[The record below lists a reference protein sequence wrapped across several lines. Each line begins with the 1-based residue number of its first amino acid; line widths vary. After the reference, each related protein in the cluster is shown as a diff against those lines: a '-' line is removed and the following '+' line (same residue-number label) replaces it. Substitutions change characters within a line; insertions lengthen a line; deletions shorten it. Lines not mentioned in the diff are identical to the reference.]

1 MTEHKCIY
9 CENTF
14 KNKVVLKTHQ
24 TKTKYC
30 LVLQGK
36 TAERIF
42 QCGVCAREFT
52 TKVSFDRHKGTHTD
66 SEFLCVRRNTE
77 LEYEVAR
84 LQEQL
89 LAKDDLVSNLKDN
102 VQRLERALERVAS
115 KPSTS
120 TTNNLNINNFT
131 PLTNA
136 LMSQQ
141 APRLTG
147 EHMLEEDGEGY
158 ARLVTD
164 ICKGNVMCSD
174 YARSILKWKN
184 ENDTVTDP
192 KGHKLWKLFCTGIRE
207 RNDEVF
213 KEIQN
218 KVQVKMSEDPDVGF
232 AEAMRA
238 SDNRRDIRY
247 GADGEESELQRI
259 VIERLCRLERV

>member
-1 MTEHKCIY
+1 MG
-9 CENTF
+9 
-14 KNKVVLKTHQ
+14 THQ
-24 TKTKYC
+24 KRAKYC
-30 LVLQGK
+30 LNIQGK
-36 TAERIF
+36 DATTIF
-42 QCGVCAREFT
+42 PCYICGKEFSCTKDCKRHIPTHSDLESEQFDEIREL
-52 TKVSFDRHKGTHTD
+52 K
-66 SEFLCVRRNTE
+66 E
-77 LEYEVAR
+77 EVTR
-84 LQEQL
+84 LINESL
-89 LAKDDLVSNLKDN
+89 TKDDVIR
-102 VQRLERALERVAS
+102 RLEKQVESLQRGMERVAS
-115 KPSTS
+115 KPST

-136 LMSQQ
+136 LMLKQ

-158 ARLVTD
+158 ARLVSD
-164 ICKGNVMCSD
+164 ICKGNVLCSD
-174 YARSILKWKN
+174 YARSVLKWKN

-192 KGHKLWKLFCTGIRE
+192 KGNKLWKLFCTGIRE

-213 KEIQN
+213 KEIQS
-218 KVQVKMSEDPDVGF
+218 KVQVKMSEDPEAGF